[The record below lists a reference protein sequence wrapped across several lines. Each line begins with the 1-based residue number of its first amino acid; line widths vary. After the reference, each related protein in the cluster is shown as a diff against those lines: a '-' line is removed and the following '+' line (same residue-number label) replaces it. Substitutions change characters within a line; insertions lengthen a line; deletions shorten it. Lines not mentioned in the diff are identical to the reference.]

1 MFYGIDKRVGKSVW
15 LFEKKENGWDETL
28 NKGKVWL
35 VESLHEPDETHY
47 DFYFVVS
54 DGNEKR
60 EVFWH
65 DTVVV
70 PGNEE
75 DEVLRVMN
83 YLTSNGFYFSEVW
96 DEDIIDTPT
105 IRIAIHWGDWKHDHG
120 WCDSLM
126 EHIGYEAFNEIVTEE
141 DGSDTYSSEHIF
153 IRKDAPG
160 LERLHALQKLFSE

>member
-1 MFYGIDKRVGKSVW
+1 MFYDIDKRVGKSVW
-15 LFEKKENGWDETL
+15 LFEKKENGWDESL
-28 NKGKVWL
+28 NKDKVWL
-35 VESLHEPDETHY
+35 VESLQEPDETNHDY
-47 DFYFVVS
+47 CFIVS
-54 DGNEKR
+54 NGDEKR
-60 EVFWH
+60 EVLWYE
-65 DTVVV
+65 TVVI

-160 LERLHALQKLFSE
+160 LEKLHALQKLFSE